1 MYIKIFLCHLFTSI
15 YQIKNKPTGCIE
27 QYHTS
32 KKNINFTF
40 FFKSM
45 LKYKTHLI
53 CDHLI
58 IIQEY
63 KKVFFSFATRQI
75 TSFNSL
81 RQETQNIHYKNVP
94 LD

>member
-1 MYIKIFLCHLFTSI
+1 
-15 YQIKNKPTGCIE
+15 
-27 QYHTS
+27 
-32 KKNINFTF
+32 
-40 FFKSM
+40 M